1 MAPTVTVPRSSP
13 MVAVSIPSLDLI
25 AGSLGPHVETAIPPS
40 PNAAVTL
47 QRQRT
52 IIELVT
58 ASSKLFTAPRLI
70 TDSVQTIV

>member
-1 MAPTVTVPRSSP
+1 
-13 MVAVSIPSLDLI
+13 
-25 AGSLGPHVETAIPPS
+25 
-40 PNAAVTL
+40 VTL